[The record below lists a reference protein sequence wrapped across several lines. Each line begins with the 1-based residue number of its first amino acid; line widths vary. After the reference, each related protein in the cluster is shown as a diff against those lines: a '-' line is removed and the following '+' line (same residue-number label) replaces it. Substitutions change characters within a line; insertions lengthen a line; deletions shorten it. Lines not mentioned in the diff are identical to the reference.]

1 MSKQDKLPSGIIA
14 MIAVLIARGINW
26 LIPQSVKDG
35 AGSGA
40 GSMARGIGG
49 FFGQFG
55 PYWRLMR
62 GDKPIGWWLLFIPC
76 LWGIGM
82 GTWNGGP
89 LVTGGVSSEIWPD
102 GIMILA
108 FLLGAIVM
116 RGAGC
121 VLNDMIDRDIDRQVE
136 RTKSRPLASGEVS
149 MGEATALLGLLCLIG
164 LVILLQLNDFAKL
177 VGIASLLPVAI
188 YPFLKRVTNWPQI
201 GLGIA
206 FNWGALLG
214 YAAIAGELSEIAFVL
229 YGAGFFWT
237 LAYDTIY
244 AHQDKDDDALIGVG
258 STALALGDKTRP
270 FVIVCLSL
278 TMALILTA
286 GIMTGMTW
294 LFYFL
299 WVCAGLHGVWQIAV
313 LDVDDGEL
321 CLKLFKSNRDFGLLL
336 AAAILF
342 GTAIPLGL
350 TS

>member
-1 MSKQDKLPSGIIA
+1 MSTQDKLPAGIIA
-14 MIAVLIARGINW
+14 KIVVLIARGMSW
-26 LIPQSVKDG
+26 LIPQAMKDG
-35 AGSGA
+35 AGAGA
-40 GSMARGIGG
+40 GSVARGIGG

-89 LVTGGVSSEIWPD
+89 LVTGGVSSEVWPD
-102 GIMILA
+102 GFMILM

-136 RTKSRPLASGEVS
+136 RTRSRPLASGEVS
-149 MGEATALLGLLCLIG
+149 MMEATVLLGFLCLIG
-164 LVILLQLNDFAKL
+164 LAILLQLNPFAQI
-177 VGIASLLPVAI
+177 VGVASLVPVAI

-214 YAAIAGELSEIAFVL
+214 FAAVAGHLNEIAGLL
-229 YGAGFFWT
+229 YAAGFFWT

-258 STALALGDKTRP
+258 STALALGSRTKP
-270 FVIVCLSL
+270 FVAMCLAL
-278 TMALILTA
+278 TLGLVLASGVL
-286 GIMTGMTW
+286 TGMTW
-294 LFYFL
+294 LFYTF
-299 WVCAGLHGVWQIAV
+299 WVFAVLHAFWQIAV
-313 LDVDDGEL
+313 LEIDDPEL
-321 CLKLFKSNRDFGLLL
+321 CLKLFKANRDFGLLL